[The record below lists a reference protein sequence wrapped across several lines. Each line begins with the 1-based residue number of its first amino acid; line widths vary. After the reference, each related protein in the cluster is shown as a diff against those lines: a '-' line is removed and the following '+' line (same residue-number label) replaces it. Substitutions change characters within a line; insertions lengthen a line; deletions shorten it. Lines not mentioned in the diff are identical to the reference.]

1 MASKKNSL
9 TLFVEAATE
18 LVKELTLTVKSIN
31 ETTSVLKSLQQNQNL
46 VADAKTNNG
55 SDPNSDLLKKLLG
68 GDRK

>member
-9 TLFVEAATE
+9 TLFIEAATE

-31 ETTSVLKSLQQNQNL
+31 ETTALLKSLPLDKNL
-46 VADAKTNNG
+46 VGNATTNNG

>member
-9 TLFVEAATE
+9 TLFVDAATE

-31 ETTSVLKSLQQNQNL
+31 ETTSVLKSLQQNKNL